1 LNDLLVW
8 KCNFP
13 PASPQD
19 LIVQLSLKK
28 FFKQAKINHPIL
40 EKMQTV
46 DPDLEK
52 SRASEL
58 VTTVWL
64 CNCAGI
70 PWNPL
75 FVFGLAPD
83 KAKLCL
89 RTKVAKT
96 ALKHSLS
103 GHLLT

>member
-64 CNCAGI
+64 CLRAGFV
-70 PWNPL
+70 WNN
-75 FVFGLAPD
+75 VFGLAPD

>member
-64 CNCAGI
+64 CLRAGFV
-70 PWNPL
+70 WNN
-75 FVFGLAPD
+75 VFGLGMH
-83 KAKLCL
+83 KAIA
-89 RTKVAKT
+89 VFMD
-96 ALKHSLS
+96 
-103 GHLLT
+103 